1 MKSLYFPLDAKVS
14 LFRLKIKIKQIIP
27 QRVVEYSFNFQTNPI
42 QEKKKFENRTQES
55 RPENS
60 LINHHENCDR
70 TISMPSRFPFP
81 RSHTAPSKEEQS
93 NDFRNRDCFL
103 PFPSPSILPRLKEV
117 PVEEEKTGRKKFR
130 LETIE

>member
-27 QRVVEYSFNFQTNPI
+27 QRVVEYSFDFQTNPI

-81 RSHTAPSKEEQS
+81 RSHTAPSKEQQS
-93 NDFRNRDCFL
+93 TDFRNRDCFL